1 MVPGFSDEYIVN
13 SITHAVELR
22 AIVLELYG
30 TGNLPN
36 RKASLISALE
46 RAVEKGIAVVA
57 SSQCL
62 RGTVDL
68 RAYELGRRLEQI
80 GVISGGDMTTEAIAT
95 KLAYLLSWPGMTLR
109 QLRHYMGKSLRGE
122 VTEGRIGGAE
132 ASAGQRG
139 PSDVRLS
146 MSDISGPARME
157 FVAGVAAGP
166 TGSAVLRTPGDVGG
180 YSPSTATGPA
190 AVISS
195 PLLPEHGVA
204 ALPART
210 YTPGA
215 MPSRPMLSASPAPP
229 LAAPVP
235 PPPSSTSLSLPHA
248 PAAPRRVSMTQPQAQ
263 CVASSAEGTSGMDHL
278 GTQKSIVGTTWHSG
292 FGASSAVS
300 LGADEGDGLATNF
313 GSMPR
318 PLRGSSVS
326 FSSPLPQEHS
336 KLRSPGGDIGTIS
349 TPLKLS
355 SPVSSLQLH
364 ESSYGLLP
372 PK

>member
-1 MVPGFSDEYIVN
+1 
-13 SITHAVELR
+13 
-22 AIVLELYG
+22 
-30 TGNLPN
+30 
-36 RKASLISALE
+36 
-46 RAVEKGIAVVA
+46 
-57 SSQCL
+57 
-62 RGTVDL
+62 
-68 RAYELGRRLEQI
+68 
-80 GVISGGDMTTEAIAT
+80 
-95 KLAYLLSWPGMTLR
+95 
-109 QLRHYMGKSLRGE
+109 
-122 VTEGRIGGAE
+122 
-132 ASAGQRG
+132 
-139 PSDVRLS
+139 

-166 TGSAVLRTPGDVGG
+166 TGSAVLRTPGDLGG
-180 YSPSTATGPA
+180 DSPSTATGPA

-210 YTPGA
+210 YTPA
-215 MPSRPMLSASPAPP
+215 RYALETNAVSIARASSRCSSAASSIFNIPILTPRSRSASTRVHD
-229 LAAPVP
+229 AAPSAMCSVGRRG
-235 PPPSSTSLSLPHA
+235 LPGLWIIL
-248 PAAPRRVSMTQPQAQ
+248 R
-263 CVASSAEGTSGMDHL
+263 
-278 GTQKSIVGTTWHSG
+278 TQKSSGGTTWHSG

-326 FSSPLPQEHS
+326 FASPLPQEHS
-336 KLRSPGGDIGTIS
+336 KLRSPGGDAGAIS